1 MELDLQAIGYP
12 AVREAFND
20 VLQLC
25 VERLGKSELKLAA
38 KVLGLAEFGGIAAS
52 APDILADTALY
63 SPKPASS
70 RTSSGS
76 RVAGRRAIDRI
87 VPRVP
92 LERNP
97 LQAHIAA
104 RLPTALFSVFVVERV
119 HEEGGVLA
127 RDLLHDGPT
136 IHIMDRALAAQV
148 AILGEFPI
156 AGRFVDLGPWHIGF
170 GIVVPLRKSEA
181 MAIRL
186 GIVNEA
192 DSTQARAAL
201 HELVYPAH
209 LHDLDLVMLALEPAI
224 TALAHAIDTGDLG
237 IDDLATGLGALL
249 PGKPTPKRKRKAPA
263 P

>member
-1 MELDLQAIGYP
+1 MELDLQKIGYP

-25 VERLGKSELKLAA
+25 VERLGKSELKLAEE
-38 KVLGLAEFGGIAAS
+38 VLGLAEFGETSANAS
-52 APDILADTALY
+52 EMLADTALY
-63 SPKPASS
+63 SQKPPSSGTSS
-70 RTSSGS
+70 RSNA
-76 RVAGRRAIDRI
+76 AGRRPIDRI
-87 VPRVP
+87 APRLP
-92 LERNP
+92 LKRDP
-97 LQAHIAA
+97 LGTHIAA
-104 RLPTALFSVFVVERV
+104 RLPTARFSVFLVQRV
-119 HEEGGVLA
+119 HEGGGVLA
-127 RDLLHDGPT
+127 RDLLDDGAV
-136 IHIMDRALAAQV
+136 IHVMDRALATQV
-148 AILGEFPI
+148 AALGEFQI
-156 AGRFVDLGPWHIGF
+156 AGRFVDLGPWYIGF

-181 MAIRL
+181 VAIRL

-192 DSTQARAAL
+192 DITQARAAL